1 MKNVYTFYVKSST
14 GSHLVPRT
22 AVVPYPST
30 FWHLDSSVTVPA
42 LLLHHASTVTGI
54 CFATVPSTHLIFK
67 IKLMTWFG
75 SGILTSYCASVF
87 RCKAIVSS

>member
-1 MKNVYTFYVKSST
+1 
-14 GSHLVPRT
+14 
-22 AVVPYPST
+22 
-30 FWHLDSSVTVPA
+30 
-42 LLLHHASTVTGI
+42 VTGI